1 MEVLIIF
8 GQVRL
13 KNIFNIGFFM
23 DLFISTFLKMFFIMA
38 PFFAL
43 TVFLTVTQEASA
55 KEKKALAVK
64 VTISV
69 IITSLILLFFGKH
82 IFTIFGITLDA
93 FRIGAGALL
102 FLTAVELVKG
112 SKDSA
117 KVADKDVL
125 QLAVV
130 PLSIPVIVGPGTIGI
145 LLVMGATF
153 EDTSSMITGSLALIC
168 AVLVIG
174 FMLHSSTVFE
184 RIMGKQGLL
193 VISKITGLI
202 LAALSAQIVFTGI
215 KNFLEL

>member
-1 MEVLIIF
+1 
-8 GQVRL
+8 
-13 KNIFNIGFFM
+13 M

-43 TVFLTVTQEASA
+43 TVFLTVTQEASL
-55 KEKKALAVK
+55 KEKKALAFR
-64 VTISV
+64 VTISI
-69 IITSLILLFFGKH
+69 IITSLILLFFGKN
-82 IFTIFGITLDA
+82 IFSIFGITLDA

-112 SKDSA
+112 NKDSA
-117 KVADKDVL
+117 KVGDKDVL

-153 EDTSSMITGSLALIC
+153 EDTSSMLTGSLALIS

-174 FMLHSSTVFE
+174 FMLYSSSIFE
-184 RIMGKQGLL
+184 RMMGKQGLL

>member
-1 MEVLIIF
+1 
-8 GQVRL
+8 
-13 KNIFNIGFFM
+13 M

-43 TVFLTVTQEASA
+43 TVFLTVTQEASL
-55 KEKKALAVK
+55 KEKKALAFR
-64 VTISV
+64 VTISI
-69 IITSLILLFFGKH
+69 IITSLILLFFGKN
-82 IFTIFGITLDA
+82 IFSIFGITLDA

-112 SKDSA
+112 NKDSA
-117 KVADKDVL
+117 KVVDKDVL

-130 PLSIPVIVGPGTIGI
+130 PLSIPVIVGPGTIGV

-153 EDTSSMITGSLALIC
+153 EDTQSMLTGCLALLS
-168 AVLVIG
+168 ANLVIG
-174 FMLHSSTVFE
+174 FMLYSSSIFE
-184 RIMGKQGLL
+184 KMMGKQGLL

>member
-1 MEVLIIF
+1 
-8 GQVRL
+8 
-13 KNIFNIGFFM
+13 M

-43 TVFLTVTQEASA
+43 TVFLTVTQDASV
-55 KEKKALAVK
+55 KEKKALAIK

-69 IITSLILLFFGKH
+69 IITSMILLFFGKH

-102 FLTAVELVKG
+102 FLTAIELVKG

-117 KVADKDVL
+117 KVGDKDVL

-153 EDTSSMITGSLALIC
+153 ENTSSMLTGSLALIS

-174 FMLHSSTVFE
+174 FMLYSSSIFE
-184 RIMGKQGLL
+184 RMMGKQGLL
-193 VISKITGLI
+193 VLSKITGLI

-215 KNFLEL
+215 KNFLDA